1 MKRKNQNRFSFN
13 IYERRGILLLCFL
26 FIVTSCIYFLLPQI
40 IQNDSSET
48 KSLDDLFTQ
57 LEVKQQVKEKIA
69 QKKLLVPKSKKALK
83 PFKKNKQYPKK
94 KKYSFPAIK
103 PFNFDPNKISE
114 SDLSKM
120 KLAPYIVKTI
130 SKYRNKGGVFKKKED
145 LKKIYGI
152 TDSIYTIIEPYIQIQ
167 EQTVYQP
174 RETLSTISF
183 IELNS
188 ATAEDLES
196 LNGIGPVLSKRIVKF
211 RDKLGGFHS
220 VYQLK
225 QVYGLQDSIFQRIE
239 SQLST
244 SGQLSKIN
252 INEASVKELGS
263 HPLIEFK
270 WAKVIVNFRKQHG
283 NYSDINELSEI
294 KIIKEADL
302 EKIKPYL
309 GI

>member
-40 IQNDSSET
+40 I
-48 KSLDDLFTQ
+48 
-57 LEVKQQVKEKIA
+57 
-69 QKKLLVPKSKKALK
+69 
-83 PFKKNKQYPKK
+83 PKK

-196 LNGIGPVLSKRIVKF
+196 
-211 RDKLGGFHS
+211 
-220 VYQLK
+220 
-225 QVYGLQDSIFQRIE
+225 
-239 SQLST
+239 
-244 SGQLSKIN
+244 
-252 INEASVKELGS
+252 NEASVKELGS

-283 NYSDINELSEI
+283 NYSDINELSKI